1 MDGDTEENGNRVTLL
16 KRKGVTRMY
25 KNIKMPMRLQ
35 FFAQPG
41 GVGGGSGTNEPGSP
55 NPEPNNQNQNN
66 QNNQNGTQIDYDKI
80 QQMLN
85 GTLKAK
91 EDTALKAYFRQQGL
105 SQEEVEQAINTFKQQ
120 KAANTPDVNAM
131 QTQLT
136 QAQDAAQKAQIEN
149 AAIMQAVQLGI
160 DSKKIPFVLKLADLS
175 EVVDKEGKIND
186 ETLKA
191 QLNKVLEAL
200 PELKPQA
207 NQQTGFQIG
216 ASGSNQQQGNQ
227 NDQLASIFGNKK

>member
-1 MDGDTEENGNRVTLL
+1 
-16 KRKGVTRMY
+16 MY

-136 QAQDAAQKAQIEN
+136 QAQDAMQKAQIEN

-186 ETLKA
+186 ATLKA
-191 QLNKVLEAL
+191 HLNKVLEAL

>member
-41 GVGGGSGTNEPGSP
+41 GASGGSGTNEPGSP

-66 QNNQNGTQIDYDKI
+66 QNNQSGTQIDYDKI

-91 EDTALKAYFRQQGL
+91 EDTALKAYFKQQGL

-136 QAQDAAQKAQIEN
+136 QAQNAMQKAQVEN

-216 ASGSNQQQGNQ
+216 ASGSNQQQINQ
-227 NDQLASIFGNKK
+227 NDQLAAIFGNKK

>member
-16 KRKGVTRMY
+16 KWKGVTKMY

-35 FFAQPG
+35 FFAQPDG
-41 GVGGGSGTNEPGSP
+41 AGGGSGTNEPGST
-55 NPEPNNQNQNN
+55 NPEPNNQNQNS
-66 QNNQNGTQIDYDKI
+66 QSGAQIDYDKI

-91 EDTALKAYFRQQGL
+91 EDTALKAYFKQQGL

-131 QTQLT
+131 QTQLI
-136 QAQDAAQKAQIEN
+136 QAQDAAQKAQVEN

-216 ASGSNQQQGNQ
+216 ASGSNQQQVNQ

>member
-1 MDGDTEENGNRVTLL
+1 
-16 KRKGVTRMY
+16 MY

-35 FFAQPG
+35 FFAQPDG
-41 GVGGGSGTNEPGSP
+41 AGGGSGTNEPGST
-55 NPEPNNQNQNN
+55 NPEPNNQNQNS
-66 QNNQNGTQIDYDKI
+66 QSGTQIDYDKI

-91 EDTALKAYFRQQGL
+91 EDTALKAYFKQQGL

-136 QAQDAAQKAQIEN
+136 QAQDAMQKAQIEN
-149 AAIMQAVQLGI
+149 AAIMQAVQFGI

-216 ASGSNQQQGNQ
+216 ASGSNQQQVNQ

>member
-1 MDGDTEENGNRVTLL
+1 
-16 KRKGVTRMY
+16 MY

-41 GVGGGSGTNEPGSP
+41 GVGGGSGTNEPGSS
-55 NPEPNNQNQNN
+55 NLESNNQNQSN
-66 QNNQNGTQIDYDKI
+66 QNNQSGTQIDYDKI

-91 EDTALKAYFRQQGL
+91 EDTALKAYFKQQGL

-160 DSKKIPFVLKLADLS
+160 DSKKIPFLLKLADLS
-175 EVVDKEGKIND
+175 EVVDKEGKVND

>member
-1 MDGDTEENGNRVTLL
+1 
-16 KRKGVTRMY
+16 MY

-35 FFAQPG
+35 FFAQPDG
-41 GVGGGSGTNEPGSP
+41 AGGGSGTNEPGST
-55 NPEPNNQNQNN
+55 NPEPNNQNQNS
-66 QNNQNGTQIDYDKI
+66 QSGTQIDYDKI

-91 EDTALKAYFRQQGL
+91 EDTALKAYFKQQGL

-136 QAQDAAQKAQIEN
+136 QAQDAAQKAQVEN
-149 AAIMQAVQLGI
+149 AAIMQAVQLGV

-216 ASGSNQQQGNQ
+216 ASGSNQQQVNQ

>member
-16 KRKGVTRMY
+16 KWKGVTRMY

-35 FFAQPG
+35 FFAQPDG
-41 GVGGGSGTNEPGSP
+41 AGGGSGTNEPGST
-55 NPEPNNQNQNN
+55 NPEPNNQNQNS
-66 QNNQNGTQIDYDKI
+66 QSGTQIDYDKI

-91 EDTALKAYFRQQGL
+91 EDTALKAYFKQQGL

-136 QAQDAAQKAQIEN
+136 QAQDAAQKAQVEN
-149 AAIMQAVQLGI
+149 AAIMQAVQLGV

-216 ASGSNQQQGNQ
+216 ASGSNQQQVNQ

>member
-35 FFAQPG
+35 FFAQPD
-41 GVGGGSGTNEPGSP
+41 GVGGGSGTNEPGSTSS
-55 NPEPNNQNQNN
+55 ELNNQNQNS
-66 QNNQNGTQIDYDKI
+66 QSGAQIDYDKI

-91 EDTALKAYFRQQGL
+91 EDTALKAYFKQQGL

-136 QAQDAAQKAQIEN
+136 QAQDAAQKAQVEN

>member
-1 MDGDTEENGNRVTLL
+1 
-16 KRKGVTRMY
+16 MY

-41 GVGGGSGTNEPGSP
+41 GVGGGSGTNEPGSS
-55 NPEPNNQNQNN
+55 NPEPNNQNQNS
-66 QNNQNGTQIDYDKI
+66 QSGTQIDYDKI

-85 GTLKAK
+85 GTLEAK
-91 EDTALKAYFRQQGL
+91 ENTALKAYFRQQGL

-136 QAQDAAQKAQIEN
+136 QAQDAAQKAQIED

-160 DSKKIPFVLKLADLS
+160 DSKKSRLF
-175 EVVDKEGKIND
+175 
-186 ETLKA
+186 
-191 QLNKVLEAL
+191 
-200 PELKPQA
+200 
-207 NQQTGFQIG
+207 
-216 ASGSNQQQGNQ
+216 
-227 NDQLASIFGNKK
+227 

>member
-1 MDGDTEENGNRVTLL
+1 
-16 KRKGVTRMY
+16 MY

-41 GVGGGSGTNEPGSP
+41 DVGGGSGTNEPGST
-55 NPEPNNQNQNN
+55 NPEPNNQNQNS
-66 QNNQNGTQIDYDKI
+66 QSGTQIDYDKI

-85 GTLKAK
+85 RTLKAK
-91 EDTALKAYFRQQGL
+91 EDTALKAYFKQQGL

-131 QTQLT
+131 QTQLI
-136 QAQDAAQKAQIEN
+136 QAQDAAQKAQVEN
-149 AAIMQAVQLGI
+149 AAIMQAAQLGI
-160 DSKKIPFVLKLADLS
+160 DSKRIPFVLKLADLS
-175 EVVDKEGKIND
+175 EVVDKEGKNND
-186 ETLKA
+186 ETLKV

>member
-1 MDGDTEENGNRVTLL
+1 
-16 KRKGVTRMY
+16 MY

-55 NPEPNNQNQNN
+55 NPEPNNQNQNS
-66 QNNQNGTQIDYDKI
+66 QSSTQIDYDKI

-85 GTLKAK
+85 GTLEAK
-91 EDTALKAYFRQQGL
+91 ENTALKAYFRQQGL

-136 QAQDAAQKAQIEN
+136 QAQDAVQKAQVEN